1 MTILV
6 VVSLVPYFWWYGIQ
20 YNFAN
25 IMQEDWGVSPIM
37 TAVRLW
43 VAIVGLLWQDPASS
57 LFTSIHSISNC
68 SLPISIGGGIMFIA
82 IGYLPPSF
90 VPLKIRMI
98 VGALIAAVGTLL
110 FVFADGT
117 SWYWKLVAP
126 GMFIGSFGES
136 S

>member
-1 MTILV
+1 
-6 VVSLVPYFWWYGIQ
+6 
-20 YNFAN
+20 
-25 IMQEDWGVSPIM
+25 
-37 TAVRLW
+37 
-43 VAIVGLLWQDPASS
+43 
-57 LFTSIHSISNC
+57 
-68 SLPISIGGGIMFIA
+68 MFIA

-110 FVFADGT
+110 FVFAEGS

-136 S
+136 PRSHGLAS